1 MSLFGLF
8 VIPVMSWHCRLLT
21 RRLEKT
27 RFFSRKDLH
36 RSRGRGIRKKG
47 LGEEG
52 QIDDAHLYDMTD
64 RTNRCV
70 KKINLQKKGHT
81 RQCYAIWVCFFC
93 SFAGSMSMRW
103 YGQTIELG
111 KKGQTVKFCPYFG
124 QVGFFF
130 RNSWELYKGPQHH
143 KRDLLQNPLLP
154 CSFWKGGDK
163 FTLAVIQLIL

>member
-27 RFFSRKDLH
+27 RCFCRKDLH
-36 RSRGRGIRKKG
+36 RARGRRTYIA
-47 LGEEG
+47 
-52 QIDDAHLYDMTD
+52 QPFDMTD